1 MGLAADAGGGEALP
15 LTAHATRT
23 TMQPKSNTVASALL
37 GMGMFLSSYWIV
49 VGVTALFALGIILRY
64 GTRRFERG

>member
-1 MGLAADAGGGEALP
+1 MG
-15 LTAHATRT
+15 
-23 TMQPKSNTVASALL
+23 V
-37 GMGMFLSSYWIV
+37 FLSSYWIV